1 MSVKL
6 MNNDL
11 RSGETKQMEKLQFER
26 ERLYAA
32 FDSISSFVVI
42 EDENCNIQFM
52 NKAAREVFGDRKGE
66 KCYERFADRKEPCPV
81 CPIEQILKKGKKE
94 SVYHLESFGRIYE
107 SHASEFK
114 NPDGTSSIIEVLTD
128 ITERKKTEQSLK
140 ESEERFRNFF
150 ENANDAIFII
160 DTKTAL
166 FLDANKEAER
176 LTGQSREEI
185 LGMHYFELYPPAKV
199 EYYKEKFTASVQKER
214 AVDFE
219 AEILRKDGTVVPV
232 YISANLAKFRGR
244 VIIQS
249 IFRNI
254 SGYKKAEEKI
264 TEERNKL
271 ATILANIGEGVNIVR
286 SDYTVKYQNK
296 FLLDRFG
303 DLIANKCYKGF
314 TDSQNP
320 CEGCPMKSTIE
331 NNSTESVELKA
342 KDGRLYELTLAPLKN
357 PDGSIDALEVVRDIT
372 EKKKIQEKIAFLA
385 GIVDHASESV
395 VATDQNGKIIYV
407 NPVTEKMYEYKAEEL
422 IGKELEIINAELY
435 REKIQK
441 EIYEVALCGEVWQGE
456 LLNRR
461 KDGKVFY
468 VSTFVSKMID
478 KNGNFIALV
487 WFQRDIT
494 QRRRYQ
500 EEMIRIEKEKAETLR
515 ILHENE
521 AAINKSLSRTKREL
535 LEKNL
540 ELEKRTFEL
549 ESEKKRLK
557 EAYVKLNQMQTQLLQ
572 SEKLASLGQLAAGV
586 AHEMNNPIGFVN
598 SNLGT
603 LSDYVKDIKKL
614 LEKYEKMEKTIKEDK
629 SKEKLSQE
637 IDELKKQINLDFL
650 LEDFDKVISESQDGS
665 QRVKSIVENLRDF
678 SHVGKGKLEFA
689 DINKGIESTL
699 NIVRNELKYKA
710 EVIKEY
716 GDIPRIEC
724 LPQQLNQVFMN
735 LLVNAAQAITTHGQI
750 KIKTYREGENILIE
764 VSDTGAGI
772 PKENI
777 PRIFEPFFTTKE
789 VGKGTGMGLSVAYG
803 IIQKHNGR
811 IEVESEVNKGTIFRV
826 ILPRTRSV
834 STSQM
839 SSPISEK
846 QIVQPNR
853 T

>member
-1 MSVKL
+1 
-6 MNNDL
+6 
-11 RSGETKQMEKLQFER
+11 
-26 ERLYAA
+26 
-32 FDSISSFVVI
+32 
-42 EDENCNIQFM
+42 
-52 NKAAREVFGDRKGE
+52 
-66 KCYERFADRKEPCPV
+66 
-81 CPIEQILKKGKKE
+81 
-94 SVYHLESFGRIYE
+94 
-107 SHASEFK
+107 
-114 NPDGTSSIIEVLTD
+114 
-128 ITERKKTEQSLK
+128 
-140 ESEERFRNFF
+140 
-150 ENANDAIFII
+150 
-160 DTKTAL
+160 
-166 FLDANKEAER
+166 
-176 LTGQSREEI
+176 
-185 LGMHYFELYPPAKV
+185 MHQCELYPPAKA
-199 EYYKEKFTASVQKER
+199 EYYEEKFRLHTQKGQTTG
-214 AVDFE
+214 FE
-219 AEILRKDGTVVPV
+219 GEVLTRDGKIVPV
-232 YISANLAKFRGR
+232 YISANLLKSPKGE
-244 VIIQS
+244 VILG
-249 IFRNI
+249 IFRDI

-303 DLIANKCYKGF
+303 DLIGNKCYKGF
-314 TDSQNP
+314 TGSQYP
-320 CEGCPMKSTIE
+320 CEGCPIKSTIE
-331 NNSTESVELKA
+331 NNSTQSVELKGR
-342 KDGRLYELTLAPLKN
+342 DGKYYELFFAPLKN
-357 PDGSIDALEVVRDIT
+357 PDGDVDALEVIRDIT
-372 EKKKIQEKIAFLA
+372 ERKEVQEKIAFLA

-407 NPVTEKMYEYKAEEL
+407 NPATEKIYEYTAEEL

-435 REKIQK
+435 KERIQK
-441 EIYEVALCGEVWQGE
+441 EIYEAALCGEVWQGE

-468 VSTFVSKMID
+468 TSTSVSKMVD
-478 KNGNFIALV
+478 KNGEFIALV
-487 WFQRDIT
+487 WSQRDVT
-494 QRRRYQ
+494 QRKRYQ
-500 EEMIRIEKEKAETLR
+500 EEMIRIEKEKAETLQ

-540 ELEKRTFEL
+540 ELGKRTFEL
-549 ESEKKRLK
+549 EAEKKRLK

-629 SKEKLSQE
+629 SKKKLSQE

-716 GDIPRIEC
+716 GDIPQIEC

-735 LLVNAAQAITTHGQI
+735 LLVNAAQAITTHGRI
-750 KIKTYREGENILIE
+750 KIKTYQEGKNIIIE
-764 VSDTGAGI
+764 ISDTGVGI
-772 PKENI
+772 AEENI

-789 VGKGTGMGLSVAYG
+789 VGQGTGLGLSVAYG
-803 IIQKHNGR
+803 IIQRHNGR
-811 IEVESEVNKGTIFRV
+811 IEVESEVNKGTTFRV
-826 ILPRTRSV
+826 ILPSTRSGI
-834 STSQM
+834 
-839 SSPISEK
+839 SSERAYQINEKEVSEK
-846 QIVQPNR
+846 VFPQG
-853 T
+853 

>member
-1 MSVKL
+1 
-6 MNNDL
+6 MNNNL
-11 RSGETKQMEKLQFER
+11 QFGERKQMEKLEFER

-32 FDSISSFVVI
+32 LDSISSLVVTI
-42 EDENCNIQFM
+42 DENYNIQFM
-52 NKAAREVFGDRKGE
+52 NKTTREALGNQKGE
-66 KCYERFADRKEPCPV
+66 KCYKRFAGRNEPCPV
-81 CPIEQILKKGKKE
+81 CPIDEILRKGKKE
-94 SVYHLESFGRIYE
+94 FVYHLDACGKIYE
-107 SHASEFK
+107 SHASPFK
-114 NPDGTSSIIEVLTD
+114 NPDGTISIIEVLTD
-128 ITERKKTEQSLK
+128 ITERKKAEQALK
-140 ESEERFRNFF
+140 ESERRFRDFF
-150 ENANDAIFII
+150 ENANDAIFMM
-160 DTKTAL
+160 DVKTGQL
-166 FLDANKEAER
+166 LDANKEAER
-176 LTGQSREEI
+176 LTGRSKEEI
-185 LGMHYFELYPPAKV
+185 IGRHRSELYPPAKA
-199 EYYKEKFTASVQKER
+199 EYYEEKFRLHTQKGQTAG
-214 AVDFE
+214 FE
-219 AEILRKDGTVVPV
+219 GEVLAKDGRIVPV
-232 YISANLAKFRGR
+232 YINANLLKSPKGE
-244 VIIQS
+244 VILG
-249 IFRNI
+249 IFRDI

-296 FLLDRFG
+296 FVLDRFG
-303 DLIANKCYKGF
+303 DLIGNKCYKGF
-314 TDSQNP
+314 TGSQYP
-320 CEGCPMKSTIE
+320 CEGCPIKSTIE
-331 NNSTESVELKA
+331 NNSTQSVELKGR
-342 KDGRLYELTLAPLKN
+342 DGKYYELFFAPLKN
-357 PDGSIDALEVVRDIT
+357 PDGDVDALEVVRDIT
-372 EKKKIQEKIAFLA
+372 ETKKVQEKIAFLA

-407 NPVTEKMYEYKAEEL
+407 NPATEKIYEYTAEEL

-435 REKIQK
+435 RERIQK
-441 EIYEVALCGEVWQGE
+441 EIYEAALCGEVWQGE

-468 VSTFVSKMID
+468 VSTSVSKMVD
-478 KNGNFIALV
+478 KNGDFIALV
-487 WFQRDIT
+487 WFQRNIT

-521 AAINKSLSRTKREL
+521 AAINKSLSRAKKEL

-549 ESEKKRLK
+549 EAEKKRLK

-614 LEKYEKMEKTIKEDK
+614 LEKYEKMKKTIKEDK
-629 SKEKLSQE
+629 SKKKLSQE

-678 SHVGKGKLEFA
+678 SHVGKGKSEFA
-689 DINKGIESTL
+689 DINKGIESTS

-716 GDIPRIEC
+716 GDIPQIEC

-735 LLVNAAQAITTHGQI
+735 LLVNAAQAIPTHGQI
-750 KIKTYREGENILIE
+750 RIKTYQEGNNIIIE
-764 VSDTGAGI
+764 ISDTGVGI
-772 PKENI
+772 PKEMI

-789 VGKGTGMGLSVAYG
+789 VGKGTGLGLSVAYG

-811 IEVESEVNKGTIFRV
+811 IEVESEVNKGTTFRI
-826 ILPRTRSV
+826 ILPSTRSGI
-834 STSQM
+834 SSERSSQ
-839 SSPISEK
+839 INEEK
-846 QIVQPNR
+846 IIETNR
-853 T
+853 P